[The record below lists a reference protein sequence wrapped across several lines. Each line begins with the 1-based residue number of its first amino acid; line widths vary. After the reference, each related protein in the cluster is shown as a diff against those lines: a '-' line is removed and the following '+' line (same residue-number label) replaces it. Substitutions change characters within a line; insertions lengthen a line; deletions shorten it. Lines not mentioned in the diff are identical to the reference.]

1 MNHEIE
7 KVEEKNPP
15 KLFTEAF
22 IIHMPN
28 DFLMKIMGLAIKYLK
43 GLLKKYRKLAQ

>member
-7 KVEEKNPP
+7 KVEEKNPT

-28 DFLMKIMGLAIKYLK
+28 DFLMKIMRLTIKYLK